1 MIAQAIA
8 AGAKLKRPV
17 ENQFYGDRL
26 GTVED
31 PFGHV
36 WHIST
41 HVEDVSPEEI
51 GRRAAAMAQGQ
62 SSGQNPSSRASAS
75 PILRSSTGRP

>member
-62 SSGQNPSSRASAS
+62 SSGQNP
-75 PILRSSTGRP
+75 